1 MCKDLKIGFSR
12 CGWKAL
18 FEGPEPRK
26 RTFVFRIEL
35 KTSVIQHSDQGEKN
49 DKAGEMCRVK

>member
-35 KTSVIQHSDQGEKN
+35 KPV
-49 DKAGEMCRVK
+49 